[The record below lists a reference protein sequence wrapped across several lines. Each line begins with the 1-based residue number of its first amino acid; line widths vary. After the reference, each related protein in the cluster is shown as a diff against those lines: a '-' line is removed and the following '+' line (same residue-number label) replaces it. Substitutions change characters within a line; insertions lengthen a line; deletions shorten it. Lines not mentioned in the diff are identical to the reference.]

1 MTKITPQ
8 LLVQSHLADSD
19 TANKIAESLS
29 AACERFGIDTPEAI
43 AMFLAQAA
51 HESGHF
57 KSTVENLNYSADRL
71 RAVWPAR
78 FPSNEAA
85 APYHRNPEMI
95 ANKVYSSRMGNGD
108 EYSGEGFKF
117 RGRGYFQL
125 TGKSNYSAL
134 AIALNMPEI
143 MDNPDLVAEPE
154 VAALSAAWFWRKN
167 NLDACAS
174 DVTTCTKKINGGAI
188 GLDDRAKLYAQALTA
203 VMA

>member
-1 MTKITPQ
+1 MKITPEM
-8 LLVQSHLADSD
+8 LVNSHLADAD
-19 TANKIAESLS
+19 TANKIAEPLS
-29 AACERFGIDTPEAI
+29 AACEKFGIDTPEAV

-78 FPSNEAA
+78 FPTPESA
-85 APYHRNPEMI
+85 APYNRNPEMI

-108 EYSGEGFKF
+108 EYSGEGYAF

-125 TGKSNYSAL
+125 TGKSNYFAL
-134 AIALNMPEI
+134 ATALAMPEI
-143 MDNPDLVAEPE
+143 MTNPDLVAEPE
-154 VAALSAAWFWRKN
+154 VAALSAAWFWHKN
-167 NLDACAS
+167 NLDACCS
-174 DVTTCTKKINGGAI
+174 DVTTCTKKINGGTI
-188 GLDDRAKLYAQALTA
+188 GLDDRAKLYAQALTV